1 MSHSVRVD
9 HGAHVAATDALSV
22 PSGQGAGLQGPGDG
36 GGEQQFA
43 EAGQRVSREDFIWL
57 IVTTDN

>member
-9 HGAHVAATDALSV
+9 HGAHVAAADALSV

-43 EAGQRVSREDFIWL
+43 EAGQRVSREGFILL
-57 IVTTDN
+57 IVTIDN